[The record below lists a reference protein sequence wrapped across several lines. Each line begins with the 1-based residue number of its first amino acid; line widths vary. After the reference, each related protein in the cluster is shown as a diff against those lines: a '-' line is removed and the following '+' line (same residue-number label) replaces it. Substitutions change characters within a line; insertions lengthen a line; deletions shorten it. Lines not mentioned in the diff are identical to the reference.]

1 MIKMVDLHKSYR
13 VGTEELKVLKGI
25 DLEIKQGSMVAIMG
39 RSGSG
44 KSTLL
49 NIISGLEKGNGRY
62 TFKDQNLSDKSLNEL
77 ADFRRKH
84 IGFVLQN
91 CAMCDSK
98 NVFDN
103 VALPLRYGKY
113 NEIEIQNRVEQAL
126 EAMELS
132 GTLHKTVDMLSGGE
146 LQRVAIARAL
156 IHNPEVILADEP
168 TGSLDEQTEQT
179 ILSIF
184 KQLHRE
190 GKTIIIV
197 THDRQVADAC
207 EETFCIRDG
216 KIRSD

>member
-1 MIKMVDLHKSYR
+1 MVDLHKSYL
-13 VGTEELKVLKGI
+13 VGTEEVKVLKGI
-25 DLEIKQGSMVAIMG
+25 DLEIEQGSMVAIMG

-49 NIISGLEKGNGRY
+49 NIISGLEKGKGRY
-62 TFKDQNLSDKSLNEL
+62 TFNDQNISDKSLNEL
-77 ADFRRKH
+77 AEFRRRH

-91 CAMCDSK
+91 CAMCDTK

-103 VALPLRYGKY
+103 VALPLRYGKHK
-113 NEIEIQNRVEQAL
+113 ETEIQNRVEQAL
-126 EAMELS
+126 EDMELT
-132 GTLHKTVDMLSGGE
+132 GIHHKTVGMLSGGE

-168 TGSLDEQTEQT
+168 TGSLDEQTEHT

-184 KQLHRE
+184 KQLYRK

-207 EETFCIRDG
+207 EETYFIKDG